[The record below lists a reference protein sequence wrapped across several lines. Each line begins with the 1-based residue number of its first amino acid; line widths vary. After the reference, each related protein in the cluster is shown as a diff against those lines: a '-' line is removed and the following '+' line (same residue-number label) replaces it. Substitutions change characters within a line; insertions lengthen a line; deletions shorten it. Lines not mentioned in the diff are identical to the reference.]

1 MQHFWVVGT
10 DTDVGKTIVTT
21 MLMCHLQKQGLKVSP
36 YKPVQT
42 GEVYENGRGYYHDT
56 AMYEKYSLQK
66 LQQEHLNSYSFREA
80 ASPHFA
86 AQLEG
91 QQIDVNELLLRIQ
104 LLQASYDVVICE
116 GAGGLFV
123 PFTAPHGMTLLDVII
138 SSKLPVVLV
147 TRTSLGTINHTL
159 LTIEALRS
167 REVDV
172 LGIVFNGNTGSSM
185 EQDNIQTILQYHP
198 LPYAIIPKLQNLS
211 QLMDYAMT
219 HTTLFERLFNYETSI
234 N

>member
-56 AMYEKYSLQK
+56 AMYEKHSLQK
-66 LQQEHLNSYSFREA
+66 LQQEHLNSYSLREA

-91 QQIDVNELLLRIQ
+91 QQIDVNELLSRIQ

-123 PFTAPHGMTLLDVII
+123 PFTAPHGMMLLDVIV

-167 REVDV
+167 RQVDV
-172 LGIVFNGNTGSSM
+172 LGIVFNGNTGSRM

-198 LPYAIIPKLQNLS
+198 LPFAIIPKLQNLAE
-211 QLMDYAMT
+211 LMDYAMT

>member
-21 MLMCHLQKQGLKVSP
+21 MLMYHLQKQGLKVSP

-91 QQIDVNELLLRIQ
+91 QQIDVNELILRIQ

-123 PFTAPHGMTLLDVII
+123 PFTAPHGKMLLDVIV

-159 LTIEALRS
+159 LTIEALRA
-167 REVDV
+167 RQVDV
-172 LGIVFNGNTGSSM
+172 LGIVFNGDTGSSM
-185 EQDNIQTILQYHP
+185 EQDNIQTILQYHS

-211 QLMDYAMT
+211 QLMDFAMT